1 VDVTWLEFCCEEES
15 SRTMKK
21 SRFSEEQIIGILRE
35 AEGTSVKEVCARNN
49 ISAATY
55 YGWKN
60 KFGGMDVNEAR
71 RLRALEDENRR
82 LKNLV
87 ADQAV
92 QISILK
98 EVNSKKW

>member
-1 VDVTWLEFCCEEES
+1 MSPSHKRRAIKHVI
-15 SRTMKK
+15 
-21 SRFSEEQIIGILRE
+21 EQGIG
-35 AEGTSVKEVCARNN
+35 T
-49 ISAATY
+49 AAQACRALGLGRSTY

-71 RLRALEDENRR
+71 RLRALEEENRR